1 MSCNLLGDSL
11 RIFLLYFVYLVYAC
25 TDAHSISDNN
35 SFKKMKPTG
44 VPVQDEMFP
53 EGVDAGL
60 MDMDEVWWWCHY

>member
-1 MSCNLLGDSL
+1 
-11 RIFLLYFVYLVYAC
+11 
-25 TDAHSISDNN
+25 
-35 SFKKMKPTG
+35 MKPTG